1 MAYTGYPFPYNI
13 SDLLVGAV
21 RILYATTAEPIP
33 TSISDVIDMESPYA
47 AQTGWVELGAT
58 RESFTYTRGFET
70 EGLEIQQTS
79 SVLFEEVTNVTRTI
93 EVSMAE
99 FNAANLAL
107 MEGAQSAA
115 GAVVAASGISAQT
128 TQKFGSFTTL
138 DRYRFAFL
146 SRRNIASGL
155 VTESS
160 GAVPASGT
168 RGRFVMGVLYQAQ
181 MSADDAELEFDK
193 GTLTAASV
201 SFTAFGDS
209 SVTLAD
215 DNMGVWFFETAGT
228 IT

>member
-21 RILYATTAEPIP
+21 RILYAPTSVGIP
-33 TSISDVIDMESPYA
+33 DSISDVIDMESPYSV
-47 AQTGWVELGAT
+47 QSGWVELGAT

-79 SVLFEEVTNVTRTI
+79 SILFEEVTNVSRTI

-99 FNAANLAL
+99 FNTANLAL
-107 MEGAQSAA
+107 MEGAQSAS
-115 GAVVAASGISAQT
+115 GTVSAASGISAQT
-128 TQKFGSFTTL
+128 TQKFGAFTTL

-146 SRRNIASGL
+146 SRRNIASGI

-201 SFTAFGDS
+201 TFTAFGDS
-209 SVTLAD
+209 TVTLAD
-215 DNMGVWFFETAGT
+215 ENFGCWFFENTGT